1 MYMFNLLFNPNRD
14 DGLFEDPPA
23 IPSTGM
29 NAGLSN
35 SKHWLRING
44 PGNLDAPG
52 GFNFESP
59 GGTGW
64 EDLDQAKT
72 LLIRPNPQHAMFIRI
87 APTMPTFDPNAT
99 LECVAAFGRPVFQK
113 QGFAS
118 PFAATRPGFTTQ
130 RAVTFFHKDVGARP
144 PGGGWVVRLS
154 LMNRPGPQGP
164 HPNDQTNRY
173 GFAVG
178 VTIMDNAG
186 QPLLSFGEDPEFDV
200 GG

>member
-1 MYMFNLLFNPNRD
+1 MYMFNLLFNPTRD
-14 DGLFEDPPA
+14 DGLFEDPPT
-23 IPSTGM
+23 IPNTGL
-29 NAGLSN
+29 NAGLLN

-44 PGNLDAPG
+44 PGFHDAPG

-59 GGTGW
+59 ATGW

-72 LLIRPNPQHAMFIRI
+72 LLIRPAPQHAMFMRI
-87 APTMPTFDPNAT
+87 APTVQTFDPNAT
-99 LECVAAFGRPVFQK
+99 LEFVAAFGRPVFQK

-118 PFAATRPGFTTQ
+118 PFAETRPGLAA
-130 RAVTFFHKDVGARP
+130 RAITFFHENVPRRP

-154 LMNRPGPQGP
+154 LMNRPGPP
-164 HPNDQTNRY
+164 ADHTNRY

-178 VTIMDNAG
+178 VTIKDVAG